1 MSKNRITFP
10 SELIIRDR
18 KVGIGTSTPT
28 STFNVLGTAEVTGEL
43 KVTSIG
49 STSGE
54 HIEVKH
60 YRDNGGSVVYQS
72 GDKQLFSLSN
82 DGEFAYVISDDDG
95 NPTLQVSNSGL
106 TTITNLQQEDIKF
119 LSTGSSEA
127 TRITAKHSTNNS
139 GSLLFQSGIGATILE
154 ISPVKTDIITDFTT
168 IRSGLTTITNLQ
180 QEDIKFLSTGS
191 SEATRITAK
200 HYQDNGG
207 SVVLESGENHLFS
220 VDNEPDIYYSIN
232 DSEARA
238 ALTVSSSGITTIR
251 DLFQN
256 RVNFTSVGSTSDEQI
271 QINHYRNIAYQS
283 DIDNRGAISFDSP
296 TGITTDGITYFPA
309 SLFALTNG
317 GGNVFSVSGYN
328 WFSGSPGIPS
338 IDVTQSGRV
347 GFGTTNPAE
356 RLHVNSDSLITS
368 DIDINTNLVKIRQK
382 LGFSQSQIITS
393 SNIIEIQPVTPGIT
407 TTVPSASVVLTTNS
421 NNGGLNGAQLLT
433 VENNDNT
440 LFRVNVLGFGLTTV
454 SSPTTP
460 IYTVFDVDRTGEI
473 KIFDTDVSKILSS
486 APGFST
492 TLPGDGDM
500 FRIDTYNPPF
510 IGTFPTVTPAIR
522 VDKFGYTEISRNVNQ
537 ISGITTVGIATTT
550 TSLEINATM
559 TFELINNTTLTIKVR
574 GTDGVT
580 RSGIVTL
587 A

>member
-82 DGEFAYVISDDDG
+82 DGEFAYVISDDDAK
-95 NPTLQVSNSGL
+95 PLVQVTNSGL
-106 TTITNLQQEDIKF
+106 TTITNLQQE
-119 LSTGSSEA
+119 
-127 TRITAKHSTNNS
+127 N
-139 GSLLFQSGIGATILE
+139 
-154 ISPVKTDIITDFTT
+154 
-168 IRSGLTTITNLQ
+168 
-180 QEDIKFLSTGS
+180 IKFLSTGS

-200 HYQDNGG
+200 HYEDNGG
-207 SVVLESGENHLFS
+207 SVVLESEENHLFS
-220 VDNEPDIYYSIN
+220 VDNDSDVYYSIN
-232 DSEARA
+232 DSEARP

-296 TGITTDGITYFPA
+296 SGISTDGVTYFPA
-309 SLFALTNG
+309 PLFALTNG

-328 WFSGSPGIPS
+328 WFSGSPGTPS

-347 GFGTTNPAE
+347 GFGTTNP
-356 RLHVNSDSLITS
+356 SI
-368 DIDINTNLVKIRQK
+368 DIDIARETYFTGPNFVFRNRA
-382 LGFSQSQIITS
+382 QIQDTLILSETLSPGIASTTSIILEPIT
-393 SNIIEIQPVTPGIT
+393 QGIT
-407 TTVPSASVVLTTNS
+407 TYAPTRSAVLFRGELDQNLNGGQLFTVVNDNSSLVTINRFVGISSETPAPTGQRNIETVVEVRDNGNVGIGTTNPI
-421 NNGGLNGAQLLT
+421 AK
-433 VENNDNT
+433 
-440 LFRVNVLGFGLTTV
+440 FNVVGNSVL
-454 SSPTTP
+454 
-460 IYTVFDVDRTGEI
+460 
-473 KIFDTDVSKILSS
+473 
-486 APGFST
+486 
-492 TLPGDGDM
+492 
-500 FRIDTYNPPF
+500 
-510 IGTFPTVTPAIR
+510 
-522 VDKFGYTEISRNVNQ
+522 
-537 ISGITTVGIATTT
+537 SGITTLGITSTTNPT
-550 TSLEINATM
+550 TNSTM
-559 TFELINNTTLTIKVR
+559 SFELTDNNTLTVRVR
-574 GTDGVT
+574 GTDGVVRT
-580 RSGIVTL
+580 GIVTL

>member
-200 HYQDNGG
+200 HYEDNGG
-207 SVVLESGENHLFS
+207 SVVLESEENHLFS

-232 DSEARA
+232 DSEARP

-256 RVNFTSVGSTSDEQI
+256 RINFTSVGSTSDEQI

-328 WFSGSPGIPS
+328 WYSGSPGTPS

-347 GFGTTNPAE
+347 GFGTTNP
-356 RLHVNSDSLITS
+356 SI
-368 DIDINTNLVKIRQK
+368 DIDIARETYFTGPNFVFRNRA
-382 LGFSQSQIITS
+382 QIQDTLILSETLSPGIASTTSIILEPIT
-393 SNIIEIQPVTPGIT
+393 QGIT
-407 TTVPSASVVLTTNS
+407 TYAPTRSAVLFRGELDQNLNGGQLFTVVNDNSSLVTINRFVGLSSETPAPTGQRNIETVVEVRDNGNVGIGTTNPI
-421 NNGGLNGAQLLT
+421 AK
-433 VENNDNT
+433 
-440 LFRVNVLGFGLTTV
+440 FNVVGNSVL
-454 SSPTTP
+454 
-460 IYTVFDVDRTGEI
+460 
-473 KIFDTDVSKILSS
+473 
-486 APGFST
+486 
-492 TLPGDGDM
+492 
-500 FRIDTYNPPF
+500 
-510 IGTFPTVTPAIR
+510 
-522 VDKFGYTEISRNVNQ
+522 
-537 ISGITTVGIATTT
+537 SGITTLGITSTTNPT
-550 TSLEINATM
+550 TNSTM
-559 TFELINNTTLTIKVR
+559 SFELTDNNTLTVRVR
-574 GTDGVT
+574 GTDGVVRT
-580 RSGIVTL
+580 GIVTL

>member
-10 SELIIRDR
+10 SELIIRDG

-82 DGEFAYVISDDDG
+82 DGEFAYVISDDDAK
-95 NPTLQVSNSGL
+95 PLVQV
-106 TTITNLQQEDIKF
+106 TN
-119 LSTGSSEA
+119 
-127 TRITAKHSTNNS
+127 
-139 GSLLFQSGIGATILE
+139 
-154 ISPVKTDIITDFTT
+154 
-168 IRSGLTTITNLQ
+168 SGLTTITNLQ

-232 DSEARA
+232 DSEARPA
-238 ALTVSSSGITTIR
+238 FTVSSSGITTIR

-256 RVNFTSVGSTSDEQI
+256 RINFTSVGSTSDEQI

-317 GGNVFSVSGYN
+317 GGNIFSIRGY
-328 WFSGSPGIPS
+328 SKQSYGGGEGSLAF
-338 IDVTQSGRV
+338 DVTQDGRV
-347 GFGTTNPAE
+347 GFGTTSPEGDIEFRNNSLLTGILQVKNKIAFSTDTTFISNKILNFGPVDSNVSSAPDRSVLFSGIIDQQLNGSQTVTITGDYDYSLFRINKFVGLSSVTPAPSGQRNVE
-356 RLHVNSDSLITS
+356 TILDVKNDG
-368 DIDINTNLVKIRQK
+368 NVKIFDVIDNNF
-382 LGFSQSQIITS
+382 LFA
-393 SNIIEIQPVTPGIT
+393 GIT
-407 TTVPSASVVLTTNS
+407 TTS
-421 NNGGLNGAQLLT
+421 
-433 VENNDNT
+433 
-440 LFRVNVLGFGLTTV
+440 
-454 SSPTTP
+454 
-460 IYTVFDVDRTGEI
+460 
-473 KIFDTDVSKILSS
+473 
-486 APGFST
+486 
-492 TLPGDGDM
+492 PGDGDM